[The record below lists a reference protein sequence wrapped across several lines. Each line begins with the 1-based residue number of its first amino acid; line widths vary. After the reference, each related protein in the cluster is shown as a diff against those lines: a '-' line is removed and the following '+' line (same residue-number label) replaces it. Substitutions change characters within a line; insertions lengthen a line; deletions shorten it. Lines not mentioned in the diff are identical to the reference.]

1 MPGISSKRGG
11 HLWRPLL
18 RQVNTLSNLR
28 ENKSWACFWL
38 VASKLTEAPFVKQSG
53 MAKEATVRIMRHL
66 LQPDVVQKSLWKGQ
80 NSCFNIFWRN
90 CFGNSNTELLS
101 RLGQQLLF
109 SRGDICSTASNQPV
123 GEQTQQQYLTLEHL
137 SGLAKYQRQ
146 PTQPQKM
153 WWIPHTTL

>member
-1 MPGISSKRGG
+1 
-11 HLWRPLL
+11 
-18 RQVNTLSNLR
+18 
-28 ENKSWACFWL
+28 
-38 VASKLTEAPFVKQSG
+38 

-66 LQPDVVQKSLWKGQ
+66 LQPDVVQKSLQSVKGPE
-80 NSCFNIFWRN
+80 FLL
-90 CFGNSNTELLS
+90 GNSNTELLS

-123 GEQTQQQYLTLEHL
+123 GEQTQQQYLPLEHL

-153 WWIPHTTL
+153 